1 MKSPVRDDRT
11 FVAMKRE
18 SVETRMLTLSSLM
31 GLSISARSSPTVET
45 VGYSLPSLPGLISIS
60 ANIATLK
67 SVNENL
73 KKLRNC
79 SKFALNK

>member
-60 ANIATLK
+60 ANSATLK